1 MAREDQGLMNDTVD
15 NITAVGWAMAIT
27 IASGVLLDMGF
38 AWTAIALMICDL
50 GFIALLI
57 GRYQTGRFM

>member
-1 MAREDQGLMNDTVD
+1 MASTDRELISDTVD

-27 IASGVLLDMGF
+27 IASGILLDAGF
-38 AWTAIALMICDL
+38 AWTAISLMVCDM
-50 GFIALLI
+50 GFIGLLI